1 MMPFHAPT
9 ASSVAIGITL
19 TLVDLCIAQH
29 FAAAHL
35 LDDLYEMK
43 LHSGRTMLEALE
55 AAGLVSVRRD
65 SSGLHIEQ
73 QCGMTT
79 ILQSA
84 LELLQKDLREMVGGA
99 AV

>member
-55 AAGLVSVRRD
+55 AAGLVSVRD